1 MIASMDEICAIK
13 GRPRWLWEKR
23 GSSRLLAADGTE
35 FFRVDS
41 LSRVEIER
49 LLTLGDLDAAEVG
62 RGVGIVSWAGPTEAE
77 QLWRRVE
84 ALLVESVHR
93 PLSHQPGEYRA
104 ELWRAEDGR
113 HVMGVNNE

>member
-1 MIASMDEICAIK
+1 MNDVGTPG
-13 GRPRWLWEKR
+13 GRPRWHWGKR
-23 GSSRLLAADGTE
+23 GPSRLIAADGTE
-35 FFRVDS
+35 FFYVDS

-49 LLTLGDLDAAEVG
+49 LLTLGDLDAVEIGCGA
-62 RGVGIVSWAGPTEAE
+62 GIVSWVGPSEAK

-84 ALLVESVHR
+84 PLLDDVEYH

-113 HVMGVNNE
+113 HLMVFNDE

>member
-1 MIASMDEICAIK
+1 MRIGVGAPD
-13 GRPRWLWEKR
+13 GRPRWHWEKR
-23 GSSRLLAADGTE
+23 GPSRLFAADGTE
-35 FFRVDS
+35 FFYVDS

-49 LLTLGDLDAAEVG
+49 LLALGDLDAVEIG
-62 RGVGIVSWAGPTEAE
+62 CGVGIVSWVGPTEAK

-84 ALLVESVHR
+84 PLLDEVEYY

-113 HVMGVNNE
+113 HVMVFNDE